1 MAVLFLFY
9 CPQTQAYRYG
19 HVAMNNSKLIYAQRG
34 QGGFYFFIF
43 LRMSSFLKLNMDL
56 FHELLKKMLM
66 L

>member
-1 MAVLFLFY
+1 MHNVD
-9 CPQTQAYRYG
+9 
-19 HVAMNNSKLIYAQRG
+19 RG
-34 QGGFYFFIF
+34 DFIFFIF